1 VGQKDRPNSQLIKE
15 IERLKPHEHLC
26 HIYDTPE
33 EWSVAVSAFLITG
46 LSQSEKCYYVVD
58 THTADQV
65 CALLHEQGIDVT
77 AAETSGQLV
86 ISHETETYTRGGF
99 FDPDRMIAFV
109 ATTVE
114 KAIAEGYHAIRSIG
128 EMSWVFRGHPGSN
141 RFVEYEAKLN
151 RDLFP
156 KYPVTGL
163 CQYEWQRFGLPL
175 LLDVICTH
183 PIVMVGT
190 KAYDNPYYIPA
201 AEFLSRK
208 HSIADLQRWMDAL
221 VKLKEIEEKEKQTRQ
236 ELAHSKRLA
245 SIGELAA
252 GVAHE
257 INNPLTGIIGFSERL
272 LRKSTDE
279 EISQELRSI
288 NSEARRMATVV
299 TNLLTFARRRVA
311 DKEYADVNDIL
322 HKTLALRAYELKTS
336 NIEVVTNLAP
346 NLPKIMANFP
356 QIQEVFLNIILNAE
370 QTMTEA
376 HGGGKLSIKTRQIED
391 CIRISF
397 SDNGPGIPAENLDK
411 LFDPFFTTR
420 WEKGG
425 TGLGL
430 SACHSIVTEHD
441 GRIYV
446 ESELGKGAAFIVEF
460 PLVAEEE
467 TRVKLREKRDRV
479 AKSLNQAQV
488 LERKPH

>member
-1 VGQKDRPNSQLIKE
+1 VHRVGQKDRPNSQLIKE
-15 IERLKPHEHLC
+15 IEKLKPHEHLC
-26 HIYDTPE
+26 HIYSTPE
-33 EWSVAVSAFLITG
+33 EWSVVATTFLITG
-46 LSQSEKCYYVVD
+46 LSQSEKCYYFVD

-65 CALLHEQGIDVT
+65 RALLHEQGVDVT
-77 AAETSGQLV
+77 AAEASGQLV
-86 ISHETETYTRGGF
+86 ILHETEAYTRGGF
-99 FDPDRMIAFV
+99 FDPDRMIAFLV
-109 ATTVE
+109 TAAETAV
-114 KAIAEGYHAIRSIG
+114 AEGYHAIRG
-128 EMSWVFRGHPGSN
+128 VAEMSWVLHGHPGSN

-163 CQYEWQRFGLPL
+163 CQYEWQRFALPL

-190 KAYDNPYYIPA
+190 TVYDNPYYIPA

-208 HSIADLQRWMDAL
+208 YSIADLQHWMDKLA
-221 VKLKEIEEKEKQTRQ
+221 KLKEAEEKEKQLQ
-236 ELAHSKRLA
+236 EELNRSRRLA
-245 SIGELAA
+245 SVGELAA

-272 LRKSTDE
+272 LRKSTNE
-279 EISQELRSI
+279 EISRDLGRI
-288 NSEARRMATVV
+288 HSEAKRMAKVV
-299 TNLLTFARRRVA
+299 ENLLTFAQHREP
-311 DKEYADVNDIL
+311 KKQYADVNDIL
-322 HKTLALRAYELKTS
+322 QKTLALKAYELKTS
-336 NIEVVTNLAP
+336 NILVVTNLAP
-346 NLPKIMANFP
+346 SLHKIMVDFH

-370 QTMTEA
+370 QTMTET
-376 HGGGKLSIKTRQIED
+376 HGGGKLSIKTQQIED
-391 CIRISF
+391 YIRVSF
-397 SDNGPGIPAENLDK
+397 TDDGLGIPAEHLDK

-460 PLVAEEE
+460 PLAAEEE
-467 TRVKLREKRDRV
+467 TRVKLGEEAR
-479 AKSLNQAQV
+479 
-488 LERKPH
+488 

>member
-1 VGQKDRPNSQLIKE
+1 VHRVGEKDKTSPKFIKE
-15 IERLKPHEHLC
+15 IEKLKPHEHLC

-33 EWSVAVSAFLITG
+33 EWSAVVATFLITG
-46 LSQSEKCYYVVD
+46 LRRGEKCFDIVD

-65 CALLHEQGIDVT
+65 RALLHEQGVDVT
-77 AAETSGQLV
+77 TAEASGQLA
-86 ISHETETYTRGGF
+86 IFHETEAYTRGGF
-99 FDPDRMIAFV
+99 FDPDQMIAFV
-109 ATTVE
+109 ATEVE
-114 KAIAEGYHAIRSIG
+114 KAIAEGYHAIRSIS
-128 EMSWVFRGHPGSN
+128 EMSWVFRGRPGSN

-156 KYPVTGL
+156 KYPVTGI

-201 AEFLSRK
+201 AEFLNRK
-208 HSIADLQRWMDAL
+208 NSIADLQNWMDKL
-221 VKLKEIEEKEKQTRQ
+221 VKLKEIEEKEKKLQ
-236 ELAHSKRLA
+236 EELNRSRRLA

-272 LRKSTDE
+272 MRKSTDE
-279 EISQELRSI
+279 EISRDLGKI
-288 NSEARRMATVV
+288 HSEAQRMAKVV
-299 TNLLTFARRRVA
+299 ENLLAFARRREP
-311 DKEYADVNDIL
+311 KKQYADVNDIL
-322 HKTLALRAYELKTS
+322 QSSLELRAYELKTS

-346 NLPKIMANFP
+346 NLPEIMVDFH

-370 QTMTEA
+370 QVMTEA
-376 HGGGKLSIKTRQIED
+376 HGGGRLSIKTRQIED
-391 CIRISF
+391 CIRVSF
-397 SDNGPGIPAENLDK
+397 TDDGLGIPAEHLDK

-430 SACHSIVTEHD
+430 SACHSIVTEHG
-441 GRIYV
+441 GRINAK
-446 ESELGKGAAFIVEF
+446 SQPGKGTTFVVGL
-460 PLVAEEE
+460 PLATEEE
-467 TRVKLREKRDRV
+467 TRVKLGEEAR
-479 AKSLNQAQV
+479 
-488 LERKPH
+488 